1 MSCLPRAGYGSQAL
15 SLKYLGVN
23 FEHWRICEWATKS
36 IQAYKDVHFTNDNT
50 NYSKDL
56 TQEQVID
63 FLFKKGVS
71 MNYNEPMSYDQIKR
85 KGEEWQRVTYNNIIA
100 THNLVNISQVKG
112 KDLEITDT
120 DKYDYIL
127 TYSFPCGL
135 AGQQVKT
142 NNGYKNIE
150 DITTN
155 DFVLTHTNSFKKV
168 VKTMSR
174 SKQGYYKIK
183 YVGGELELTEE
194 HPMYVYRNDKF
205 EWVKVKDLLL
215 TDKLTININTKSI
228 DTVYDNK
235 MLWLLGRYVADG
247 HYNKFTYNS
256 INFSISFEKEKEF
269 LDNIPENFVNKFK
282 KFKKKCWDYRI
293 ADKDF
298 KDLCLQ
304 FNTGAKNKEIPQWI
318 IDLPKE
324 KLQSFFDGYMSG
336 DGFSRNREKS
346 EEKMFSTV
354 SKKLFF
360 SLQDIIVKLY
370 GRVCSLYIRKDNR
383 KETFSNSYCG
393 QFSITKENK
402 FYFTKEDKIC
412 LKINSIKYI
421 DELVQVYNF
430 EVEEDNSYTLNNIIV
445 HNCQD
450 LSLAGKRA
458 GMEKDSGTRSG
469 LLWEVERIL
478 DECNVLGQ
486 MPKILLMENVPE
498 VVGTGNIEHFKKWRE
513 KLEQLGYFN
522 YDKILNAKDYG
533 IPQNRRR
540 CFMISILGEYN
551 YSFPTPIPL
560 KIRLKD
566 LLEKNVDEKF
576 YLSSE
581 KLERIQSWGGYE
593 DPLKDT
599 SRDRVCSTITTHV
612 GKDSNG
618 MQLVEDSWIE
628 NKYKKFIDK
637 NGYIP
642 NEFQP
647 FNEYELEDGIAP
659 TQTTSCGSMTG
670 KSSILIKEATKKGYK
685 EAYEGDGIDIGGRME
700 SHRGTVQRGVAQTLK
715 TSGDEVGVVVV
726 GNYSPS
732 NHNAARVVDQEGL
745 APTVMENHGTV
756 TAIVEEENLKTKLC
770 NDLIASGKV
779 KENDVIR
786 HNYSTRRNKELENK
800 NVETN
805 NISPTLDTRCDCLGV
820 VVKDSSMF
828 SETEKQLFTE
838 DGNIKRYINSEV
850 VDKFEEGQM
859 ATTTFPNGYGHGP
872 RTHNES
878 IALNTIDKPVVK
890 QQLRIRKLSPTE
902 ALRLMGVKDEDITN
916 MSKNQSDASLWHV
929 AGDSIV
935 TTPLMAMFS
944 QFFDIDWRDKLWW
957 H

>member
-1 MSCLPRAGYGSQAL
+1 
-15 SLKYLGVN
+15 
-23 FEHWRICEWATKS
+23 
-36 IQAYKDVHFTNDNT
+36 
-50 NYSKDL
+50 
-56 TQEQVID
+56 
-63 FLFKKGVS
+63 
-71 MNYNEPMSYDQIKR
+71 
-85 KGEEWQRVTYNNIIA
+85 
-100 THNLVNISQVKG
+100 
-112 KDLEITDT
+112 
-120 DKYDYIL
+120 
-127 TYSFPCGL
+127 
-135 AGQQVKT
+135 
-142 NNGYKNIE
+142 
-150 DITTN
+150 
-155 DFVLTHTNSFKKV
+155 
-168 VKTMSR
+168 
-174 SKQGYYKIK
+174 
-183 YVGGELELTEE
+183 
-194 HPMYVYRNDKF
+194 
-205 EWVKVKDLLL
+205 
-215 TDKLTININTKSI
+215 
-228 DTVYDNK
+228 
-235 MLWLLGRYVADG
+235 
-247 HYNKFTYNS
+247 
-256 INFSISFEKEKEF
+256 
-269 LDNIPENFVNKFK
+269 
-282 KFKKKCWDYRI
+282 
-293 ADKDF
+293 
-298 KDLCLQ
+298 
-304 FNTGAKNKEIPQWI
+304 
-318 IDLPKE
+318 
-324 KLQSFFDGYMSG
+324 
-336 DGFSRNREKS
+336 
-346 EEKMFSTV
+346 
-354 SKKLFF
+354 
-360 SLQDIIVKLY
+360 
-370 GRVCSLYIRKDNR
+370 
-383 KETFSNSYCG
+383 
-393 QFSITKENK
+393 
-402 FYFTKEDKIC
+402 
-412 LKINSIKYI
+412 
-421 DELVQVYNF
+421 
-430 EVEEDNSYTLNNIIV
+430 
-445 HNCQD
+445 
-450 LSLAGKRA
+450 
-458 GMEKDSGTRSG
+458 MEKDSGTRSG

-478 DECNVLGQ
+478 EECNVLGQ

-498 VVGTGNIEHFKKWRE
+498 VVGAGNIEHFKKWRE

-647 FNEYELEDGIAP
+647 FNEYELEDGIVP

-786 HNYSTRRNKELENK
+786 HSYSTSRMKEWENR

-805 NISPTLDTRCDCLGV
+805 NISP
-820 VVKDSSMF
+820 
-828 SETEKQLFTE
+828 
-838 DGNIKRYINSEV
+838 
-850 VDKFEEGQM
+850 
-859 ATTTFPNGYGHGP
+859 TFPNGYGHGP

-878 IALNTIDKPVVK
+878 IALNTIDKPAVK
-890 QQLRIRKLSPTE
+890 QNLRIRKLSPTE

-916 MSKNQSDASLWHV
+916 MSKNQSDASLWHL

>member
-1 MSCLPRAGYGSQAL
+1 MDNFTIFDMLYDNYKIVKPVRLIECFAGYGSQAL
-15 SLKYLGVN
+15 SLKYLGVK
-23 FEHWRICEWATKS
+23 FEHHKICEWATKS
-36 IQAYKDVHFTNDNT
+36 IQAYKDNHFTNDNT
-50 NYSKDL
+50 DYSKDL

-127 TYSFPCGL
+127 TYSFPC
-135 AGQQVKT
+135 
-142 NNGYKNIE
+142 
-150 DITTN
+150 
-155 DFVLTHTNSFKKV
+155 
-168 VKTMSR
+168 
-174 SKQGYYKIK
+174 
-183 YVGGELELTEE
+183 
-194 HPMYVYRNDKF
+194 
-205 EWVKVKDLLL
+205 
-215 TDKLTININTKSI
+215 
-228 DTVYDNK
+228 
-235 MLWLLGRYVADG
+235 
-247 HYNKFTYNS
+247 
-256 INFSISFEKEKEF
+256 
-269 LDNIPENFVNKFK
+269 
-282 KFKKKCWDYRI
+282 
-293 ADKDF
+293 
-298 KDLCLQ
+298 
-304 FNTGAKNKEIPQWI
+304 
-318 IDLPKE
+318 
-324 KLQSFFDGYMSG
+324 
-336 DGFSRNREKS
+336 
-346 EEKMFSTV
+346 
-354 SKKLFF
+354 
-360 SLQDIIVKLY
+360 
-370 GRVCSLYIRKDNR
+370 
-383 KETFSNSYCG
+383 
-393 QFSITKENK
+393 
-402 FYFTKEDKIC
+402 
-412 LKINSIKYI
+412 
-421 DELVQVYNF
+421 
-430 EVEEDNSYTLNNIIV
+430 
-445 HNCQD
+445 QD

-478 DECNVLGQ
+478 EECKQEGSL
-486 MPKILLMENVPE
+486 PRILLMENVPE
-498 VVGTGNIEHFKKWRE
+498 VVGSGNIEHFKKWRE
-513 KLEQLGYFN
+513 KLEQLGYSN

-533 IPQNRRR
+533 VPQNRRR

-647 FNEYELEDGIAP
+647 FNEYELEDGIVP

-786 HNYSTRRNKELENK
+786 HSYSTSRMKEWENR

-820 VVKDSSMF
+820 VVKDEEEDSGVVNPLKGKTPYGWHFEQNVYTENSNVRSIKAANGSGNILKVIEDSSMF

-890 QQLRIRKLSPTE
+890 QQLRIRKLTPRE

-916 MSKNQSDASLWHV
+916 MSKNQSDASLWHL

-935 TTPLMAMFS
+935 VNVLCAIFK
-944 QFFDIDWRDKLWW
+944 QFL
-957 H
+957 

>member
-1 MSCLPRAGYGSQAL
+1 MDNLTIFDMLYDNYKITKPIRLIECFAGYGSQAL
-15 SLKYLGVN
+15 ALKYLGVQ
-23 FEHWRICEWATKS
+23 FEHHKICEWATKS
-36 IQAYKDVHFTNDNT
+36 IQAYKDNHFTNDNT
-50 NYSKDL
+50 DYSKNL
-56 TQEQVID
+56 TQEQVIKY
-63 FLFKKGVS
+63 LFKKGVS
-71 MNYNEPMSYDQIKR
+71 MNYNEPMSFDQIKR
-85 KGEEWQRVTYNNIIA
+85 KGEEWQRTTYNNIIA

-127 TYSFPCGL
+127 TYSFPC
-135 AGQQVKT
+135 
-142 NNGYKNIE
+142 
-150 DITTN
+150 
-155 DFVLTHTNSFKKV
+155 
-168 VKTMSR
+168 
-174 SKQGYYKIK
+174 
-183 YVGGELELTEE
+183 
-194 HPMYVYRNDKF
+194 
-205 EWVKVKDLLL
+205 
-215 TDKLTININTKSI
+215 
-228 DTVYDNK
+228 
-235 MLWLLGRYVADG
+235 
-247 HYNKFTYNS
+247 
-256 INFSISFEKEKEF
+256 
-269 LDNIPENFVNKFK
+269 
-282 KFKKKCWDYRI
+282 
-293 ADKDF
+293 
-298 KDLCLQ
+298 
-304 FNTGAKNKEIPQWI
+304 
-318 IDLPKE
+318 
-324 KLQSFFDGYMSG
+324 
-336 DGFSRNREKS
+336 
-346 EEKMFSTV
+346 
-354 SKKLFF
+354 
-360 SLQDIIVKLY
+360 
-370 GRVCSLYIRKDNR
+370 
-383 KETFSNSYCG
+383 
-393 QFSITKENK
+393 
-402 FYFTKEDKIC
+402 
-412 LKINSIKYI
+412 
-421 DELVQVYNF
+421 
-430 EVEEDNSYTLNNIIV
+430 
-445 HNCQD
+445 QD

-478 DECNVLGQ
+478 DECKKLGNLPQ
-486 MPKILLMENVPE
+486 ILLMENVPE

-513 KLEQLGYFN
+513 KLEQLGYSN

-540 CFMISILGEYN
+540 CFMVSILGEYN
-551 YSFPTPIPL
+551 YSFPTSIPL

-576 YLSSE
+576 YLSSD
-581 KLERIQSWGGYE
+581 KLQRIQSWGGYE

-726 GNYSPS
+726 
-732 NHNAARVVDQEGL
+732 
-745 APTVMENHGTV
+745 
-756 TAIVEEENLKTKLC
+756 EENLKTKLC
-770 NDLIASGKV
+770 NDLIVSGKV

-786 HNYSTRRNKELENK
+786 HSYSTSRMEQWENR

-820 VVKDSSMF
+820 VVKDSMF

-850 VDKFEEGQM
+850 IDKFEEGQM

-890 QQLRIRKLSPTE
+890 QQLRIRKLTPRE

-916 MSKNQSDASLWHV
+916 MSKNQSDASLWHL

-935 TTPLMAMFS
+935 VNVLMAIFK
-944 QFFDIDWRDKLWW
+944 QLL
-957 H
+957 

>member
-1 MSCLPRAGYGSQAL
+1 MDNFTIFDMLYDNYKIVKPVRLIECFAGYGSQAL
-15 SLKYLGVN
+15 SLKYLGVK
-23 FEHWRICEWATKS
+23 FEHHKICEWATKS
-36 IQAYKDVHFTNDNT
+36 IQAYKDNHFTNDNT
-50 NYSKDL
+50 DYSKDL
-56 TQEQVID
+56 TQEQVVD

-71 MNYNEPMSYDQIKR
+71 MNYNEPMSFDQIKR
-85 KGEEWQRVTYNNIIA
+85 KGEEWQRTTYNNIIA

-127 TYSFPCGL
+127 TYSFPC
-135 AGQQVKT
+135 
-142 NNGYKNIE
+142 
-150 DITTN
+150 
-155 DFVLTHTNSFKKV
+155 
-168 VKTMSR
+168 
-174 SKQGYYKIK
+174 
-183 YVGGELELTEE
+183 
-194 HPMYVYRNDKF
+194 
-205 EWVKVKDLLL
+205 
-215 TDKLTININTKSI
+215 
-228 DTVYDNK
+228 
-235 MLWLLGRYVADG
+235 
-247 HYNKFTYNS
+247 
-256 INFSISFEKEKEF
+256 
-269 LDNIPENFVNKFK
+269 
-282 KFKKKCWDYRI
+282 
-293 ADKDF
+293 
-298 KDLCLQ
+298 
-304 FNTGAKNKEIPQWI
+304 
-318 IDLPKE
+318 
-324 KLQSFFDGYMSG
+324 
-336 DGFSRNREKS
+336 
-346 EEKMFSTV
+346 
-354 SKKLFF
+354 
-360 SLQDIIVKLY
+360 
-370 GRVCSLYIRKDNR
+370 
-383 KETFSNSYCG
+383 
-393 QFSITKENK
+393 
-402 FYFTKEDKIC
+402 
-412 LKINSIKYI
+412 
-421 DELVQVYNF
+421 
-430 EVEEDNSYTLNNIIV
+430 
-445 HNCQD
+445 QD

-478 DECNVLGQ
+478 EECKQEGAL
-486 MPKILLMENVPE
+486 PRILLMENVPE

-513 KLEQLGYFN
+513 KLEQLGYSN

-551 YSFPTPIPL
+551 YSFPSSIPL

-566 LLEKNVDEKF
+566 LLEKNVEEKF
-576 YLSSE
+576 YLSTD
-581 KLERIQSWGGYE
+581 KLQRIQSWGGYE

-618 MQLVEDSWIE
+618 MQLVEE
-628 NKYKKFIDK
+628 
-637 NGYIP
+637 
-642 NEFQP
+642 E
-647 FNEYELEDGIAP
+647 
-659 TQTTSCGSMTG
+659 
-670 KSSILIKEATKKGYK
+670 SILIKEATKKGFK

-700 SHRGTVQRGVAQTLK
+700 SHRGTVQRGMAQTLK

-756 TAIVEEENLKTKLC
+756 TAVVDKDYSEYSKIKIMKNIVSGDVCGTITANAMQSINHDNCHLIVEEENLKTKLC

-786 HNYSTRRNKELENK
+786 HSYSTSRMKEWE
-800 NVETN
+800 
-805 NISPTLDTRCDCLGV
+805 
-820 VVKDSSMF
+820 
-828 SETEKQLFTE
+828 
-838 DGNIKRYINSEV
+838 KRYINSEI

-890 QQLRIRKLSPTE
+890 QQLRIRKLTPRE

-916 MSKNQSDASLWHV
+916 MSKNQSDASLWHL

-935 TTPLMAMFS
+935 TTPLIAMLS